1 VICSSSSFTSLAL
14 ASRVF
19 SLPPLSSRDPT
30 QSLGKERSETKIEA
44 LQLATGDAFRP
55 FERDGTFLFSPPD
68 LSLRRRAENEAPA
81 ALDGGDDDD
90 DDFSSFLN
98 PNHLS
103 SFSLL

>member
-1 VICSSSSFTSLAL
+1 MFFIILHLSRFGVQGFLF
-14 ASRVF
+14 ASPF
-19 SLPPLSSRDPT
+19 LPRPDAKSW
-30 QSLGKERSETKIEA
+30 KERSETKIEA

-68 LSLRRRAENEAPA
+68 ISLRRRAENEAPA